1 MDIEEYKAWL
11 KDHQL
16 RLAPIDISNLIG
28 ENALTIIIAVKKAL
42 FRQGWDETQLN
53 TFVTSALSGD
63 YEQLVT
69 VCVETCDE
77 GSYKNQD

>member
-1 MDIEEYKAWL
+1 MNVQDYKSWL

-16 RLAPIDISNLIG
+16 RLAPIDVSNLIG
-28 ENALTIIIAVKKAL
+28 ENALTLVIAVKKAL
-42 FRQGWDETQLN
+42 IKQGWDETQLN
-53 TFVTSALSGD
+53 TFVKSALSSD
-63 YEQLVT
+63 YEHLVS